1 MGKINSAIRCS
12 KEFWEIVNF
21 IRARYIL
28 NGKVPP
34 KMSRITKII
43 ARKIN
48 KEELLQDVLIEI

>member
-1 MGKINSAIRCS
+1 MGKINAPIRCS
-12 KEFWEIVNF
+12 KELKEIINF

-28 NGKVPP
+28 NGKKPP
-34 KMSRITKII
+34 RISKITKII